1 MNRTIAS
8 LTSIL
13 IVSGCQSLPD
23 SPEHTGRNTVFLSA
37 QHCLSEYLEDLEKNH
52 YGPCLKVVSV
62 AGTAPAVTREGFIE
76 LPVATP
82 LPLETSCV
90 YRHADGSPIPQTM
103 ETVEFT
109 ITPQTFSKPGER
121 WYLHAHKQARDVV
134 GCEPTLSRSTY
145 PTYKTD

>member
-82 LPLETSCV
+82 LTLETSCV

-109 ITPQTFSKPGER
+109 ITRQTFSKPGER
-121 WYLHAHKQARDVV
+121 WYLHAHQQARDVV

>member
-82 LPLETSCV
+82 LTLETSCV